1 MVQSDLSAAE
11 TEKENLVKKVQLLE
25 KAIESPNSRT
35 TLQRLL
41 ERFDSLLNCTMYNF
55 VVAQCH
61 WRH

>member
-61 WRH
+61 WQH